1 MIQLNSILVPLDFSD
16 FSKQAFRYALALA
29 EKFDAKMELLNV
41 LIDMEALVP
50 EPGMLISTSD
60 QFMQDQKESALK
72 TMQEWIE
79 ECSAQQYSIECKTV
93 IGTPFLE
100 IIRHAKAADSDLIII
115 GTHGRTGLQHVLMG
129 SVAEKVVR
137 KAPCPVLTVRIKGHQ
152 FVMP

>member
-16 FSKQAFRYALALA
+16 FSKQAFQYALALA
-29 EKFDAKMELLNV
+29 EKFDANIELLNV

-60 QFMQDQKESALK
+60 QFMQDQKESAQK
-72 TMQEWIE
+72 TMQEWIHE
-79 ECSAQQYSIECKTV
+79 FSAQKYNIECKTI

-100 IIRHAKAADSDLIII
+100 IIRQAKESDTDLIII

-137 KAPCPVLTVRIKGHQ
+137 KSPCPVLTVRIKGHQ